1 MHALKIGELAAR
13 SGLAPSKIR
22 FYEAQGLLPKVD
34 RRVNGYREYPP
45 HVIQVLEIISTAQ
58 RGGFSLNEIRP
69 LLPLE
74 GLKSWNKKGLL
85 AALRQKVAE
94 IENLQR
100 RLKQDK
106 TKLLTI
112 IRQAEE
118 NPGTLSC
125 EGNAKRVLKTLRE

>member
-1 MHALKIGELAAR
+1 LRIGELAAR

-22 FYEAQGLLPKVD
+22 FYEAQGLLPKVE

-45 HVIQVLEIISTAQ
+45 RVIQVLEIISTAQ

-74 GLKSWNKKGLL
+74 GLKAWNKKGLL
-85 AALRQKVAE
+85 AALRQKLAE

-100 RLKQDK
+100 RLKHDK
-106 TKLLTI
+106 AKLLTI
-112 IRQAEE
+112 IKQAEE
-118 NPGTLSC
+118 NPDRLSC
-125 EGNAKRVLKTLRE
+125 ESNAKRVLKTLRE

>member
-1 MHALKIGELAAR
+1 LRIGELAAR

-22 FYEAQGLLPKVD
+22 FYEAQGLLPKVE

-74 GLKSWNKKGLL
+74 GPQGME
-85 AALRQKVAE
+85 Q
-94 IENLQR
+94 
-100 RLKQDK
+100 
-106 TKLLTI
+106 
-112 IRQAEE
+112 
-118 NPGTLSC
+118 
-125 EGNAKRVLKTLRE
+125 EGPACRSNAKRVLKTLRE